1 MRGHD
6 WLLLSVS
13 VSVSVSVSSV
23 ECQCS
28 HHARP
33 RLAAARDNVLRR
45 ALRLGNGEVVVEGKV
60 EAFQT
65 RHHQPLMHVAAAD
78 DELAL
83 PVRLL
88 LRVVQE
94 MTP

>member
-1 MRGHD
+1 
-6 WLLLSVS
+6 
-13 VSVSVSVSSV
+13 
-23 ECQCS
+23 
-28 HHARP
+28 
-33 RLAAARDNVLRR
+33 
-45 ALRLGNGEVVVEGKV
+45 
-60 EAFQT
+60 
-65 RHHQPLMHVAAAD
+65 MHVAAAD